1 MLKPLL
7 IAALV
12 AVGATP
18 AMADSNALQQYE
30 HQCGNVL
37 NILPRIVRKEA
48 VAAIPSDANVSVHN
62 ICTGVQLDSFGNAA
76 GLTQTI
82 AANRALVRA
91 LGQWGYRPDDVV
103 GIQINGN
110 AVQLYVHRA

>member
-7 IAALV
+7 IAALI

-48 VAAIPSDANVSVHN
+48 VAAIPGDAQVSVHN
-62 ICTGVQLDSFGNAA
+62 ICTGVQLGSFGNAV

-82 AANRALVRA
+82 AANRALEGA
-91 LGQWGYRPDDVV
+91 LRQWGYRADDVV
-103 GIQINGN
+103 GIEIDGN